1 MKTLVDFCLM
11 TGRRVSRWV
20 NRLLRRLAHK
30 DQLRITFSIGVPLLA
45 RIKLAYIIVLDA
57 AAEKMA

>member
-30 DQLRITFSIGVPLLA
+30 GQLRITLSIGIRLRPTGVN
-45 RIKLAYIIVLDA
+45 RSIG
-57 AAEKMA
+57 MR

>member
-30 DQLRITFSIGVPLLA
+30 GQLRITLSIGIPLLA
-45 RIKLAYIIVLDA
+45 RIDLAYIIVLDG
-57 AAEKMA
+57 AAEQSA